1 MNQQLKT
8 VGSFFWEVVKV
19 ALISLAIIVPIR
31 FFLVQ
36 PFYVKG
42 QSMEPNF
49 HDKDYLLID
58 EISYRFRAPSE
69 GEAVVFRYPRNPTE
83 FFIKRIIGLPGDH
96 VVIRDGHVWVGK
108 PGGDVRQLAEPYLK
122 PSVLTRGEYDVTVGA
137 HEYFVLGDNREA
149 SLDSR
154 SFGAVDARAV
164 VGRIWVRGWPFDRWT
179 VYPATGAFIPAN

>member
-1 MNQQLKT
+1 MNTHLKAA
-8 VGSFFWEVVKV
+8 VSFFWEVVKV

-49 HDKDYLLID
+49 HDSDYLLID
-58 EISYRFRAPSE
+58 EISYRFRAPVR
-69 GEAVVFRYPRNPTE
+69 GDVVVFRYPRDPAE
-83 FFIKRIIGLPGDH
+83 FFIKRIIGLPGDR
-96 VVIRDGHVWVGK
+96 VVIRDNRVWVGVS
-108 PGGDVRQLAEPYLK
+108 GGDVKLYPEPYLK
-122 PSVLTRGEYDVTVGA
+122 PSVATRGEYDVTVGKN
-137 HEYFVLGDNREA
+137 EYFLLGDNREA

-154 SFGAVDARAV
+154 SFGPIDTHAL

-179 VYPATGAFIPAN
+179 LYPTGALVPAS